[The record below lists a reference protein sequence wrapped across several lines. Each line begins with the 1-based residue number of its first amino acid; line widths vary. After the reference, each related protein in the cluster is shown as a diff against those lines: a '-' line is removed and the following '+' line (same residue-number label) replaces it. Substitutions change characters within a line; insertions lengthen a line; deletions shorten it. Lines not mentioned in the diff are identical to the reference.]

1 MSDPNASS
9 PSLQVTLNTNKRVG
23 RYTLVRRLA
32 MGGMGEIFLT
42 KFKDAKEVER
52 VAAVKRILP
61 NLCRNQE
68 FVDYFLHEGRVASLL
83 NHPNVVQTLELGRTT
98 EGHYFIAMEYV
109 SGTTLVRYLATALGA
124 KRYLSIPLVAYLMLQ
139 MARALDHV
147 HTRHTRDGQ
156 DLNIIHMDLAPHNML
171 VTVEGQLKIM
181 DFGIARSTGLG
192 NLPRRRDFRG
202 RTSYLA
208 PEQLEGAA
216 LDQRL
221 DLFAV
226 GVIMHEVLLG
236 RPLFRAKDDE
246 HTVSRILMADVP
258 RPTQVREDCPQGLEE
273 VIMKALVRDRDQ
285 RYQSAAEMVKD
296 LEACIEGLGLE
307 LSPER
312 FRAELFP
319 LWESIAADEQQ
330 RLAELQ
336 HTPL

>member
-1 MSDPNASS
+1 MADNSIP
-9 PSLQVTLNTNKRVG
+9 PQEQHVKLPGTRRIG
-23 RYTLVRRLA
+23 RYSLVRRLA
-32 MGGMGEIFLT
+32 LGGMGEIFLT
-42 KFKDAKEVER
+42 NFKDAKGVDH

-61 NLCRNQE
+61 NLSRNQE

-83 NHPNVVQTLELGRTT
+83 NHPNVVQTLELGRTP

-109 SGTTLVRYLATALGA
+109 TGTTLVRYLATALGV
-124 KRYLSIPLVAYLMLQ
+124 KRYLSIELVTWLMLQ
-139 MARALDHV
+139 LARALDHI
-147 HTRHTRDGQ
+147 HTRRTRDGQ

-171 VTVEGQLKIM
+171 VTLEGQLKVM

-208 PEQLEGAA
+208 PEQLQGLP

-221 DLFAV
+221 DLFAG

-236 RPLFRAKDDE
+236 RPLFRSADDE
-246 HTVSRILMADVP
+246 QTVSRILMAEVP
-258 RPTQVREDCPQGLEE
+258 RPTTVRSDCPQSLEDIVLKTLE
-273 VIMKALVRDRDQ
+273 RDREA
-285 RYQSAAEMVKD
+285 RYQTAAEMVEE
-296 LEACIEGLGLE
+296 LENCIRAERME

-312 FRAELFP
+312 FRAELMP
-319 LWESIAADEQQ
+319 LWESISEDEKK